1 MQHCVRL
8 RGDKLSRCA
17 RVNSR
22 QKYTL
27 LIVFIRVVIAV
38 TLICAATLASAAPG
52 VRAQVDRATVPAG
65 ESFTLSI
72 TFEDVSAGAPPTL
85 PAIAGV
91 RVAGPAVRN
100 EVQIINNQ
108 ASQKHVFDYQLT
120 PTQPGDLAIPAI
132 AIQAGGRIFTTQ
144 PIAVKVLA
152 PGAAPAAAT
161 NLALLRLIVPK
172 KEAYVGEAFAVEIH
186 LYWQHAQDVR
196 MPQLKAPGFAAG
208 QFGEPQRTSTV
219 LNGIQYNVAIFRTAV
234 TPARTGELTLGPA
247 ECHLTVLVPTQ
258 NPRQRSIFDQFFGPT
273 AQPRPTVLTTEAHSI
288 RVLPLPTENVPENFN
303 GAVGTYNL
311 AVTAGP
317 TNLAVGDP
325 ITVRAQI
332 SGRGQLDA
340 LNLPPQPQWNEF
352 NAYAPNSTVNPTD
365 PLGLSGSKTFEQ
377 VIVPENHEI
386 RALPPFQFSFFDP
399 NTKSYRTL
407 NGPAI
412 PLTIRPSVSA
422 SAPPMLTNTAAQSAA
437 PPVDDI
443 IHISARYE
451 PMAMVQVPL
460 VRQPWFLA
468 LQAVPLAAWLGLFV
482 ARKRK
487 ETLANNPRLRRQRET
502 AARVREGLRELPQLA
517 AARRAEDFFATVFRL
532 LQEQLGA
539 SLDVPASGITEAV
552 IEQKLR
558 GGSLPESTL
567 AELHEL
573 FQACN
578 QARYAPQRSSEEL
591 SSYIPR
597 VETVLR
603 QLEAA

>member
-1 MQHCVRL
+1 M
-8 RGDKLSRCA
+8 
-17 RVNSR
+17 
-22 QKYTL
+22 
-27 LIVFIRVVIAV
+27 VFIQFIIAFA
-38 TLICAATLASAAPG
+38 LACAATVASAAPG
-52 VRAQVDRATVPAG
+52 VRARVDRTTVAAG

-72 TFEDVSAGAPPTL
+72 ILEDVSANAAPTL
-85 PAIAGV
+85 PPIAGV
-91 RVAGPAVRN
+91 RITGPSHRN
-100 EVQIINNQ
+100 EVQIINGQ
-108 ASQKHVFDYQLT
+108 ASQKQVFDYQLF
-120 PTQPGDLAIPAI
+120 PTQPGDIAIPGI
-132 AIQAGGRIFTTQ
+132 AVQASGRVFQTQ
-144 PIAVKVLA
+144 PIPVKVLA
-152 PGAAPAAAT
+152 PGASPSAAT
-161 NLALLRLIVPK
+161 NLALLRLVVPK

-196 MPQLKAPGFAAG
+196 MPQLKAPGFSAG

-219 LNGIQYNVAIFRTAV
+219 LNGVQYNVAIFRTAV

-247 ECHLTVLVPTQ
+247 ECHLTVLIPVQ

-273 AQPRPTVLTTEAHSI
+273 ARPRPTVLTTEAHSI
-288 RVLPLPTENVPENFN
+288 RVLPLPVENVPENFN

-325 ITVRAQI
+325 ITVRVQI

-340 LNLPPQPQWNEF
+340 LNLPAQPQWNEF
-352 NAYAPNSTVNPTD
+352 NAYAASSTVNATD

-386 RALPPFQFSFFDP
+386 RTLPPFQFSFFDP
-399 NTKSYRTL
+399 NTKHYRSLT
-407 NGPAI
+407 GPAI

-422 SAPPMLTNTAAQSAA
+422 SAPPMLTNTAAQTAP

-443 IHISARYE
+443 IHISARFE
-451 PMAMVQVPL
+451 PVAMVHPPL
-460 VRQPWFLA
+460 VQQPWFLA
-468 LQAVPLAAWLGLFV
+468 VQAVPVVAWLGLFV
-482 ARKRK
+482 SRKRK
-487 ETLANNPRLRRQRET
+487 EALANNPRLRRQREV
-502 AARVREGLRELPQLA
+502 AARVREGLRELPQHA
-517 AARRAEDFFATVFRL
+517 AARQTEDFFAIIFRL

-539 SLDVPASGITEAV
+539 RLDVPASGITEAV
-552 IEQKLR
+552 IEQRLR
-558 GGSLPESTL
+558 GGKLPESAL

-597 VETVLR
+597 VENVLR
-603 QLEAA
+603 DLEAA